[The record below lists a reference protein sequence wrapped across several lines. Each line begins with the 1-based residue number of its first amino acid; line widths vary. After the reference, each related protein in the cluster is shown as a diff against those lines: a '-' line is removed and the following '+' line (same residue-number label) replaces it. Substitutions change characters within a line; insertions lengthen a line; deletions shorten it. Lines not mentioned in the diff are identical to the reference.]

1 MIDNNKISYTELLR
15 QKESLSD
22 ELNLNKKQLENYSLD
37 IQSALDMKKNKKNN
51 VTSDVIIIIF

>member
-22 ELNLNKKQLENYSLD
+22 ELNLNKK
-37 IQSALDMKKNKKNN
+37 
-51 VTSDVIIIIF
+51 